1 MLKSLT
7 MAEKG
12 LSWPS
17 PAVRVLIALIAPIVG
32 ALAFTLVISQVL
44 GRSIVLE
51 GQDPRQNALLLAG
64 IGLASWYLGRHWYG
78 LKELGLRFGRPLFA
92 SIGFASLAWVVFL
105 VLRLATVE
113 PGPGSLQQAR
123 TGFLFLLVFE
133 AFCTQLWAFG
143 LIFRSVVDWRGP
155 LAAAVSSGILFGM
168 IGYLIFQESFTA
180 MPASALYFVV
190 WGVLYGVIRLRS
202 GSLLGTVLIQGLQS
216 WSSWQ
221 LLKTG
226 IASPAQLQILYLIV
240 SGLYLII
247 IWRLWPKKE
256 SDYRL

>member
-1 MLKSLT
+1 
-7 MAEKG
+7 MAEKR
-12 LSWPS
+12 LSAPS
-17 PAVRVLIALIAPIVG
+17 PTIRVLVSLIAPIIG
-32 ALAFTLVISQVL
+32 AMVFALVVSQIA

-51 GQDPRQNALLLAG
+51 GQDPRQNALILAG
-64 IGLASWYLGRHWYG
+64 IGLVSWYLGWHWYG
-78 LKELGLRFGRPLFA
+78 LKELGLRSGRPLFA

-105 VLRLATVE
+105 VVRLATVE
-113 PGPGSLQQAR
+113 PGPGSLQQAGI
-123 TGFLFLLVFE
+123 GFLFLLIFE

-143 LIFRSVVDWRGP
+143 LFFRGVADWRGP
-155 LAAAVSSGILFGM
+155 LAAAVSSGILFG
-168 IGYLIFQESFTA
+168 IVGYLIFQESFTA
-180 MPASALYFVV
+180 IPTSALYFVV

-202 GSLLGTVLIQGLQS
+202 GSLLGTVFVQGLQS

-226 IASPAQLQILYLIV
+226 IADPAQLQILYLIV
-240 SGLYLII
+240 STLYLII